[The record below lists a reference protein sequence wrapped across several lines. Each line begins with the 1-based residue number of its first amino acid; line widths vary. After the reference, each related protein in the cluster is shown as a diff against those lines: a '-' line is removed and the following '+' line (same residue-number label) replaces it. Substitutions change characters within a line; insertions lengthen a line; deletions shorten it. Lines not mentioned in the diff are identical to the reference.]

1 MILIGPVTYIVTIS
15 KEDCVKIKLWEQLFV
30 TIYIFC
36 RLLFCHWPTYIRGHE
51 VSWTSWGHLLLCC
64 CSVARRK
71 QGNSRI
77 VSDVEFGIWFK
88 TLMEFE
94 KLSYFK
100 YYTIGVGKL
109 AWVNTS
115 LIDLKYWGR
124 IRWGLNT
131 AKFETSS
138 ALEGSRIQFN
148 SSMSERKAEDVFTQI
163 CVLLERYPETIPL
176 TNAWIMAKTVQSPK
190 ARKRAGSKSSGS
202 NKAELFSNISKYFR
216 LNYLYTHHIC
226 DMMYL

>member
-1 MILIGPVTYIVTIS
+1 MEGNMGVIPENSVSSFNKLIIKMILIGPVTYIVTIS

-51 VSWTSWGHLLLCC
+51 VSWTSWGHQLLLCC

-115 LIDLKYWGR
+115 LILGSNPLRIKYREIRDSLQVHLKVR
-124 IRWGLNT
+124 
-131 AKFETSS
+131 E
-138 ALEGSRIQFN
+138 FN
-148 SSMSERKAEDVFTQI
+148 STVR
-163 CVLLERYPETIPL
+163 
-176 TNAWIMAKTVQSPK
+176 WAKEK
-190 ARKRAGSKSSGS
+190 LKM
-202 NKAELFSNISKYFR
+202 FSLRFAFF
-216 LNYLYTHHIC
+216 
-226 DMMYL
+226 

>member
-1 MILIGPVTYIVTIS
+1 MEGNMGVIPENSVSSFNKLIIKMILIGPVTYIVTIS

-51 VSWTSWGHLLLCC
+51 VSWTSWGHQLFLCC

-115 LIDLKYWGR
+115 LIVKYWGR

-131 AKFETSS
+131 AKFETAFKCTWRFENS
-138 ALEGSRIQFN
+138 IQQFD
-148 SSMSERKAEDVFTQI
+148 ERKKSWRCFHSDLRSFRKISGDNSVDK
-163 CVLLERYPETIPL
+163 CLDYGKNR
-176 TNAWIMAKTVQSPK
+176 TVPQSPK
-190 ARKRAGSKSSGS
+190 ESGVQVIW
-202 NKAELFSNISKYFR
+202 F
-216 LNYLYTHHIC
+216 
-226 DMMYL
+226 